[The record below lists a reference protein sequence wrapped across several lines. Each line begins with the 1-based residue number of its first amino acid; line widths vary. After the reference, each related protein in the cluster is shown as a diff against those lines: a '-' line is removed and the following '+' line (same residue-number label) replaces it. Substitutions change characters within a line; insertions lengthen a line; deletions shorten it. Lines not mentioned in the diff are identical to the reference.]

1 MDLATIKQEFA
12 AELDLLR
19 TRAHKARK
27 YSPQLKRAILALC
40 KSGEPVDKVRAEL
53 GLDGQAFENWLASE
67 RRQSPPPT
75 SHDFVPI
82 KVRPVAPAVPV
93 KATPAHILIELP
105 SGTVIRVH

>member
-40 KSGEPVDKVRAEL
+40 RSGESVDKIRIEL
-53 GLDGQAFENWLASE
+53 GLDGQAFKNWLANE
-67 RRQSPPPT
+67 RRQNPPAT

-82 KVRPVAPAVPV
+82 KVTPVSAVAPV
-93 KATPAHILIELP
+93 KATPTQIVIELP